1 MSVQKNELR
10 VQKIE
15 NGTVIDH
22 ISSGMALKVLKI
34 LGITGHE
41 GDIVSILMNV
51 PSGHNHG
58 NKKDIVKIENRE
70 LNIEDIDRIAL
81 VSPKASINFIEK
93 FKVVKKVRVKLPQEF
108 KGILKCRNPNC
119 ISNSRE
125 PIKSRF
131 YLGSE
136 DPLLLKC
143 HYCSILMD
151 KNDIFE
157 SL

>member
-1 MSVQKNELR
+1 MVEKSLR
-10 VQKIE
+10 VQKIV

-22 ISSGMALKVLKI
+22 ISSGMALKVMKI
-34 LGITGHE
+34 LGISGEE

-58 NKKDIVKIENRE
+58 NKKDIVKVENKE

-81 VSPKASINFIEK
+81 ISPKASINYIKDFEVI
-93 FKVVKKVRVKLPQEF
+93 KKEVVKLPNVF
-108 KGILKCRNPNC
+108 KGILACRNPNC

-125 PIKSRF
+125 PIKSHF
-131 YLGSE
+131 TLESQE
-136 DPLLLKC
+136 PILIKC

-151 KNDIFE
+151 KEDIVN
-157 SL
+157 SI